1 MEDGVEKTL
10 GVGLR
15 QGEAEVRV
23 RNSGDPD
30 TGSSSSGASG
40 RFSGL
45 GFFHPWS
52 KSMCLGDVASN
63 WALYKAKDSL
73 KREHS

>member
-45 GFFHPWS
+45 ELRFFPPVVKTHVF
-52 KSMCLGDVASN
+52 G
-63 WALYKAKDSL
+63 
-73 KREHS
+73 